1 MMMMNRL
8 KQIPVHVFG
17 ICMFRVLSTGSS
29 PYPGIAAEQLCHM
42 LKAGYRMDKPPA
54 CSDQMYAATSNLLK
68 TFLLVNHKEGAWNST
83 LLTGGAICCC
93 SREFYRMYFLLR
105 KLERIRI

>member
-17 ICMFRVLSTGSS
+17 ICMFRVLSAGSS

-68 TFLLVNHKEGAWNST
+68 TFLLVNHKEGALNST
-83 LLTGGAICCC
+83 LSTGGLIL
-93 SREFYRMYFLLR
+93 SHVFSSQ
-105 KLERIRI
+105 KT